1 VISIVIVAIAGAV
14 DVSHVARAA
23 ESGIE
28 TDHIDADDDGGP
40 RRVGVLM
47 NGIASTLGFISIE
60 LDSAIAESV
69 VLSVAVDR
77 DIADDAGSY
86 GEIAGAAFFPFRF
99 AFRGPYIHP
108 RVGLASNAD
117 PTSPSFVFPVVT
129 VGYEWVCPVGCTV
142 RVGGG
147 GAYGIAL
154 APDIDGA
161 IRRRIGLHP
170 AFDLSVGWI
179 F

>member
-14 DVSHVARAA
+14 DVSRIARAA

-28 TDHIDADDDGGP
+28 TDHIDAEDDGGP
-40 RRVGVLM
+40 RRTGVLM
-47 NGIASTLGFISIE
+47 NGVATTLGFISVE
-60 LDSAIAESV
+60 LDGAIADSV

-77 DIADDAGSY
+77 DITHEAGAY
-86 GEIAGAAFFPFRF
+86 GEIAGAALFPFRF

-108 RVGLASNAD
+108 RVGFASSSD
-117 PTSPSFVFPVVT
+117 PTSPMLVFPVVT
-129 VGYEWVCPVGCTV
+129 VGYEWVFPVGCTV

-154 APDIDGA
+154 APDIDDALRG
-161 IRRRIGLHP
+161 RIGLRP
-170 AFDLSVGWI
+170 AFDLSIGWI